1 MILVLGATGSIGRLV
16 VDAALAQ
23 GLAVRALVRRPGHGL
38 PCPVALGEVTRPET
52 LGPAVEGVDC
62 VILTLGTDGEGPA
75 VKEAVDYGGVGNL
88 LLAVKAR
95 RVQIVLMT
103 SVGVTN
109 RACAYN
115 RQSGGHD
122 WKRRAERL
130 VRASGQPHVIVRPGW
145 FDCNK
150 GDQNRLVFGQDDR
163 RHAGNASDGV
173 ISRRALARVLVEA
186 RLHGPALT
194 FELMAEKGAKQADLG
209 PLFAALTP
217 DGPAALDGALDL
229 PNQPLE
235 AEPERVLADLE
246 RIRP

>member
-1 MILVLGATGSIGRLV
+1 LG
-16 VDAALAQ
+16 D
-23 GLAVRALVRRPGHGL
+23 
-38 PCPVALGEVTRPET
+38 VTRPET
-52 LGPAVEGVDC
+52 LGAAV
-62 VILTLGTDGEGPA
+62 EGPA
-75 VKEAVDYGGVGNL
+75 VKEAVDYGGVRNL
-88 LLAVKAR
+88 LLAVKGR
-95 RVQIVLMT
+95 RMQIVLMT

-115 RQSGGHD
+115 RQSCGHD

-145 FDCNK
+145 FDYNAR
-150 GDQNRLVFGQDDR
+150 DQNRLVFRQGDR
-163 RHAGNASDGV
+163 SHVGNASDGV

-186 RLHGPALT
+186 RRHGPALT
-194 FELMAEKGAKQADLG
+194 FELMAEKGAEQADLG

-217 DGPAALDGALDL
+217 DDAQTLDGTLDL

-235 AEPERVLADLE
+235 AEPEGVLADLE